1 MKQATNYIYAYYQE
15 IQNCDVIVGKW
26 IKLWYWQVI
35 KRLEAKEFIYEAK
48 KAEHAISFIE
58 RYCRH
63 HEGALAPKRVT
74 LELWQK
80 AFLAVVFGC
89 VEVETRRRYFREVI
103 LEIGRKNG
111 KTLLAAAITAYMAYA
126 DGEYGGRIYHTA
138 PKLQQA
144 NLCFNGFYQMVQT
157 EPELNKRAK
166 KRRTDIY
173 LAGNNTTIAPLAF
186 SAKKSDGFNIS
197 LGICDEI
204 ASWSGDQGLKFYEVL
219 KSSFGART
227 QPLLLSISTA
237 GYVTGGIFD
246 ELITRSTAVILGNS
260 QERRLAPFLYM
271 IDDIEKWNDIN
282 EMAKAN
288 PNLGVS
294 ITVDYL
300 LEEIRIAEGSL
311 SKKAEVLTKY
321 CNIKQNSSHA
331 WLSAKDI
338 NEASSRKL
346 KLEDFASNYAVVG
359 IDLSQTTDLT
369 SACVVI
375 EKEKELFVFSHFWL
389 PSAKLEEATARDGIP
404 YNLMI
409 QKGFLSLSGEG
420 FIDYKDVFEWC
431 ARLVSDLEILPLM
444 VGYDRYSAVYLIQEL
459 KQAGFH
465 TDDVYQGFNLYP
477 GIQEIEGRMKEGTI
491 HFDNDLL
498 KAHFLD
504 TALLMDSESRR
515 ARIVKLN
522 RTSHI
527 DGVAAFLDA
536 IIVRQKWFEEL
547 GEQLKNEE

>member
-1 MKQATNYIYAYYQE
+1 MHTNYIYAYYQA
-15 IQNCDVIVGKW
+15 IKDGSVTAGRW
-26 IKLWYWQVI
+26 ITLWYTQVV
-35 KRLEAKEFIYEAK
+35 KRLEAAEFIYDAK
-48 KAEHAISFIE
+48 KADAAINFIE

-63 HEGALAPKRVT
+63 HEGALAPKRVK

-80 AFLAVVFGC
+80 AFIAVVFGC
-89 VEVETRRRYFREVI
+89 VEEETRYRYFREVL

-166 KRRTDIY
+166 KRRTDVY

-197 LGICDEI
+197 LGVCDEI
-204 ASWSGDQGLKFYEVL
+204 ASWAGEPGLKFYEVL

-237 GYVTGGIFD
+237 GYVSGGIFD
-246 ELITRSTAVILGNS
+246 ELITRATAVILGTS
-260 QERRLAPFLYM
+260 KERRLAPFLYM
-271 IDDIEKWNDIN
+271 IDDLERWNDIN

-300 LEEIRIAEGSL
+300 LEEIRIAESSL

-321 CNIKQNSSHA
+321 CNIKQNSSQA
-331 WLSAKDI
+331 WLSAKVI
-338 NEASSRKL
+338 ENAGSRKL
-346 KLEDFASNYAVVG
+346 NIEDFASSYAVVG

-375 EKEKELFVFSHFWL
+375 EKNGELYIFSHFWI
-389 PSAKLEEATARDGIP
+389 PSAKLEEATARDGVP
-404 YNLMI
+404 YSLMV
-409 QKGFLSLSGEG
+409 QKGYLSLSGEG
-420 FIDYKDVFEWC
+420 FIDYEDVFEWC
-431 ARLVSDLEILPLM
+431 SSLVEELEILPLM
-444 VGYDRYSAVYLIQEL
+444 VGYDRYSSNYLIQDL

-465 TDDVYQGFNLYP
+465 TDDVYQGFNLFP

-491 HFDNDLL
+491 HYDNELL
-498 KAHFLD
+498 KIHFLD

-536 IIVRQKWFEEL
+536 IIVRQKWYEEL